1 MRQHSSYSLLYI
13 FISIIMTCVIIG
25 LLFIYS
31 SSSIYAFERLG
42 SSDYYLR
49 KQLIGLV
56 LGGVALLILRFLPLP
71 FIKRISPWVFCATM
85 ALTVLTFIPG
95 IGQSVHGSHRW
106 ISFAGFGFQPSEAL
120 KMSFIVYLSYLL
132 AKKQYK
138 VSSFTQGYLPLMS
151 IVGVTSLLLLKQPDF
166 GQAVTLCLTAFLLFF
181 VAQCQTKHL
190 VLTLSSIVPL
200 MGILIYMKPYRIR
213 RVLTFL
219 NPWDD
224 PHGSGF
230 QIIQSLIAIGSG
242 NITGV
247 GIAQSK
253 QKFFYL
259 PMQHTDFIFSIIAEE
274 TGFIGSFLLVSLFIL
289 FLYTGLKIATTLR
302 DPFSYYVTTGY
313 VLLITIQTLLNICV
327 ASGLLPT
334 KGLALPFISYGNSGL
349 LCNIGMIG
357 IIINCVYSNEEH
369 IHNSRVIATNKEHYS

>member
-1 MRQHSSYSLLYI
+1 MQARSTYSMLYF
-13 FISIIMTCVIIG
+13 FISIIMACITIG

-49 KQLIGLV
+49 KQLVGLV
-56 LGGVALLILRFLPLP
+56 LGGVALVIIRFLPLT
-71 FIKRISPWVFCATM
+71 FIKKVSPLVFCGTLL
-85 ALTVLTFIPG
+85 LTILTFIPG
-95 IGQSVHGSHRW
+95 VGQSIHGSHRW
-106 ISFAGFGFQPSEAL
+106 ISIAGFGFQPSEAL
-120 KMSFIVYLSYLL
+120 KMSFIVYLAYLL
-132 AKKQYK
+132 AKKQYR
-138 VSSFTQGYLPLMS
+138 VTSFLQGYLPLMS
-151 IVGVTSLLLLKQPDF
+151 IVGITSLLLLKQPDF
-166 GQAVTLCLTAFLLFF
+166 GQAVTLCITAFLMFF

-190 VLTLSSIVPL
+190 LLTLSSIIPVL
-200 MGILIYMKPYRIR
+200 SVLIYMKPYRIR

-242 NITGV
+242 NVTGV

-274 TGFIGSFLLVSLFIL
+274 MGFLGSCVLIGLFIL
-289 FLYTGLKIATTLR
+289 FLYTGLKLASTLH

-313 VLLITIQTLLNICV
+313 VLLITIQTILNICV

-349 LCNIGMIG
+349 LCNIAMIG
-357 IIINCVYSNEEH
+357 LIINCVYSNEEH
-369 IHNSRVIATNKEHYS
+369 HPLGHHQ

>member
-1 MRQHSSYSLLYI
+1 MRHQSPYSMLYF

-42 SSDYYLR
+42 SSDYYLK
-49 KQLIGLV
+49 KQLVGLV
-56 LGGVALLILRFLPLP
+56 LGGVALLIIRFIPLS
-71 FIKRISPWVFCATM
+71 FIKWISPWAFCGMM

-95 IGQSVHGSHRW
+95 IGQTIHGSHRW
-106 ISFAGFGFQPSEAL
+106 ISIAGFGFQPSEAL

-132 AKKQYK
+132 AKKQYR
-138 VSSFTQGYLPLMS
+138 VSSFTKGYLPLMS
-151 IVGVTSLLLLKQPDF
+151 IVAITSLLLLKQPDF
-166 GQAVTLCLTAFLLFF
+166 GQAVTLCITAFLLFF

-274 TGFIGSFLLVSLFIL
+274 MGFVGSFILITLFVL
-289 FLYTGLKIATTLR
+289 FLYTGLKIASMLR

-313 VLLITIQTLLNICV
+313 VLLITIQTILNICV
-327 ASGLLPT
+327 ACGLLPT
-334 KGLALPFISYGNSGL
+334 KGLALPFISYGNSAL
-349 LCNIGMIG
+349 LCNIAMIG
-357 IIINCVYSNEEH
+357 LIINCVYANEEH
-369 IHNSRVIATNKEHYS
+369 PLHSH

>member
-1 MRQHSSYSLLYI
+1 MHRHSPYSMLYF

-25 LLFIYS
+25 LVFIYS

-42 SSDYYLR
+42 SSDYYLK

-56 LGGVALLILRFLPLP
+56 LGGVALLIIRFLPLS
-71 FIKRISPWVFCATM
+71 FIKRLSPWVFCAMM

-95 IGQSVHGSHRW
+95 IGQSIHGSHRW
-106 ISFAGFGFQPSEAL
+106 ISIAGFGFQPSEAL
-120 KMSFIVYLSYLL
+120 KMSFVVYLAYLL
-132 AKKQYK
+132 AKKQYR
-138 VSSFTQGYLPLMS
+138 VTSFTQGYLPLMS
-151 IVGVTSLLLLKQPDF
+151 IVGITSLLLLKQPDF
-166 GQAVTLCLTAFLLFF
+166 GQAVTLCITAFLLFF

-190 VLTLSSIVPL
+190 LFTLGSIAPL
-200 MGILIYMKPYRIR
+200 LSFLIYMKPYRIR

-242 NITGV
+242 NVTGV

-274 TGFIGSFLLVSLFIL
+274 MGFVGSFLLITLFIL
-289 FLYTGLKIATTLR
+289 FLYSGLKIASTLR

-313 VLLITIQTLLNICV
+313 VLLITIQTILNICV

-349 LCNIGMIG
+349 LCNIAMIG
-357 IIINCVYSNEEH
+357 LIINCVYSNEEYLL
-369 IHNSRVIATNKEHYS
+369 NSHP